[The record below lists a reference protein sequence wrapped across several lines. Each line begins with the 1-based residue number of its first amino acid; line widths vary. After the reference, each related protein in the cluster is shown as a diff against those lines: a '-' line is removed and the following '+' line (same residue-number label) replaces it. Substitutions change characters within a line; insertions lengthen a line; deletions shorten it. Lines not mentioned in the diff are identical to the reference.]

1 MDDWEDSDQ
10 CFSCGLFGHGV
21 NRCTRLDRSFPFKMP
36 GWSVDLRDGQYR
48 ASLHAYG
55 EMNRTS
61 GGEKRDGAGGR
72 VSLPDHQ

>member
-1 MDDWEDSDQ
+1 MDDREDSDQ

-21 NRCTRLDRSFPFKMP
+21 NRCAQLDRSFLFKMP
-36 GWSVDLRDGQYR
+36 GWSVD
-48 ASLHAYG
+48 STVLHEYT

-61 GGEKRDGAGGR
+61 GGEKRDSSGGR